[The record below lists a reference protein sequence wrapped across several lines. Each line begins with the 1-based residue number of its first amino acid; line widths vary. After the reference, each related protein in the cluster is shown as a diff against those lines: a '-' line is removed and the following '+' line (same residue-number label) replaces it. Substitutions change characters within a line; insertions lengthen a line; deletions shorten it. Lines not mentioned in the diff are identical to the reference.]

1 MQVRSSMKLSER
13 LVNLIGHEII
23 VTTRLAGGSE
33 EADDRDVPAGDLQ
46 EVGEDYLL
54 VKTESEEKGGFAKEG
69 AEWFI
74 NLSTVIHIIHQSD
87 CKKCAIQYV
96 EKRQKG

>member
-1 MQVRSSMKLSER
+1 MSER

-23 VTTRLAGGSE
+23 VITQLALGDE
-33 EADDRDVPAGDLQ
+33 EVNARDIPPGDLQ

-69 AEWFI
+69 AEWFV
-74 NLSTVIHIIHQSD
+74 NLKTVMHIIHQSD
-87 CKKCAIQYV
+87 CKRCAIQDA
-96 EKRQKG
+96 ERRQER